1 MDNKAVLQMY
11 VPLVTFIASIV
22 GKHSE
27 VVLHD
32 LSEQETSIIAIENGQ
47 ISGRTIGDAPTN
59 LVLQVL
65 QDKTYLKK
73 EFIANYKAYGKNGK
87 VFRSWSYFIKNQVNE
102 LIGVLCIN
110 SDVEHFEKAKEWI
123 DSFLHVEEK
132 EQGQELDQA
141 VRRELE
147 HLPEH
152 LHGQVEDVLAS
163 MIHQTMMHIPTPP
176 ERMTVQEKMDIVKQL
191 YHQGVFQ
198 LKGGVHAISKQLKSS
213 EPTIYRYLQK
223 IKEEDKD
230 SF

>member
-1 MDNKAVLQMY
+1 MQNTAVLQMY
-11 VPLVTFIASIV
+11 VPLVSFIASIL

-32 LSEQETSIIAIENGQ
+32 LSQQETSIIAIENGH
-47 ISGRTIGDAPTN
+47 ISGRKVGDAPTN

-87 VFRSWSYFIKNQVNE
+87 VFRSWSYFIKNQANE
-102 LIGVLCIN
+102 LIGVLCVN

-123 DSFLHVEEK
+123 DSFLHIGEQPQEVEHT
-132 EQGQELDQA
+132 G
-141 VRRELE
+141 RRDVE

-152 LHGQVEDVLAS
+152 LHGQAEDVLAS
-163 MIHQTMMHIPTPP
+163 MIHHTMMDLPTPP
-176 ERMTVQEKMDIVKQL
+176 ERMTVQEKMEIVKKL
-191 YHQGVFQ
+191 YHQGAFQ

-223 IKEEDKD
+223 IKEEEKD
-230 SF
+230 LF